1 MDIRKYLFSESGE
14 AVAQGC
20 PGKWG
25 ESPSLEVFKN
35 CGDVALRGMVCGM
48 VGAGL
53 QLDWTNLEVL
63 SNIND
68 SAVP

>member
-1 MDIRKYLFSESGE
+1 
-14 AVAQGC
+14 V
-20 PGKWG
+20 